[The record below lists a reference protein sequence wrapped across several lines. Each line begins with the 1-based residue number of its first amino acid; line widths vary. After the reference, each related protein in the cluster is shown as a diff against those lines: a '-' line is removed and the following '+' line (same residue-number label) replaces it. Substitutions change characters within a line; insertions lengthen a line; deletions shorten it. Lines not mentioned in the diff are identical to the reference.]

1 MSAMLIF
8 TMVNIKRA
16 NIYKSGR
23 ESGVRMCG
31 RLAEE

>member
-8 TMVNIKRA
+8 TMVNVNRA

-23 ESGVRMCG
+23 ELCAADQQRSGG
-31 RLAEE
+31 W